1 MARNKQRNN
10 QWNKK
15 NSKSTPTEKKKKPQP
30 AEKKSAYDVYIAAFL
45 IMLIAF
51 LYWVMEATKSDLMQ
65 KIEAEGT
72 SEEEKAELVKELEKI
87 VKYEEWTVFDSFGN

>member
-15 NSKSTPTEKKKKPQP
+15 NSKSTPTEKKKKPPP

-45 IMLIAF
+45 IIRIAF
-51 LYWVMEATKSDLMQ
+51 LYWFMLATKSCWML
-65 KIEAEGT
+65 
-72 SEEEKAELVKELEKI
+72 
-87 VKYEEWTVFDSFGN
+87 